1 MGRRGIFDAFQAA
14 VGAMDTVLNAADKR
28 LELKAQMEVQD
39 AALKDM
45 EAFNQFTLD
54 MQNSNDWE
62 NYEKKWE
69 DFRVK
74 VYNDT
79 SKGLS
84 SPFARRVY
92 DSQYKNEEMKQ
103 RLLVKSIANQKMRAQ
118 DFTKGWDYINNV
130 ILSNSFIDK
139 EGIDEAGNKFIKT
152 GSQKKKELIDNKLY
166 TMYEAGLLDYE
177 QFNLAMR
184 NSYASLMN
192 HDMVTLGK
200 NLVDDGASIEEVTSK
215 LQEYKNEFVTVAGG
229 RITEEAVKGK
239 ATEEVELYYY
249 KQQKIRWDKG
259 EQQAS
264 VIYKEM
270 CDYLNKG
277 DWDNAYATAQNG
289 RNFIDNWDG
298 KYNKNGFNPNIR
310 DEYSDKFM
318 LKDDVKIAGQYGGL
332 AKMKPEEEV
341 NYWQYAMKV
350 GVAVKDETGN
360 TSIVKFTH
368 AEVIN
373 KITGQAFEAKVKIL
387 GHEKAM
393 ASTYAL
399 LAKLDEEICKPPFC
413 NDGVAASVK
422 NTDAA
427 IKQVLQQNKNF
438 NTIEGQGQYLR
449 ILGEVK
455 AQVYDYLSKTQADNQ
470 KPEDIERIVVTML
483 LGKNV
488 EINDY
493 FWGKEKKQ
501 AKEAGTIQ
509 ANIAAQEKTGVYG
522 EDLSNS
528 DMKRQ
533 EAMLRNYAL
542 EQIRQVGNFSNNQ
555 EVLETYQADILDD
568 GKVRF
573 LNRKTNQIDY
583 VIERG
588 EDGSSKVYDV
598 LKDEKGNL
606 KLKLQDKTP
615 SQIANEHRAEEMK
628 ERGFNRNLDTI
639 GVNKDGTHLK
649 SSEDFKTFVSEIKKE
664 DRALFK
670 QIRDDLAV
678 RKDLKKGN
686 ISAAE
691 HEKKLKDEFI
701 RARNLLNKFETT
713 DKHTIPEDIKK
724 GFLSFYNK
732 TVQDY
737 EKVTLID
744 AYEYAIKNKRNDK
757 VSLVTLLEEYARLK
771 KERGLKVGNP
781 LNSPIYIKAKAKEK
795 KAHERS
801 F

>member
-1 MGRRGIFDAFQAA
+1 MGKRGIFDAFQAA
-14 VGAMDTVLNAADKR
+14 SGAVESVLNAADKE
-28 LELKAQMEVQD
+28 LQLKAQMEVQD
-39 AALKDM
+39 AALKDI

-69 DFRVK
+69 NFK
-74 VYNDT
+74 INVYNDT

-118 DFTKGWDYINNV
+118 DFTKGFDYINNV
-130 ILSNSFIDK
+130 ILSNSFADQEI
-139 EGIDEAGNKFIKT
+139 IDETGNKFIKT
-152 GSQKKKELIDNKLY
+152 GSQQKKELIDNKLY

-184 NSYASLMN
+184 NSYANLMN

-200 NLVDDGASIEEVTSK
+200 NLVDGGASIEEVTSK

-229 RITEEAVKGK
+229 RITAESVRGA
-239 ATEEVELYYY
+239 ATEEVEKYYY

-264 VIYKEM
+264 VIYKKM
-270 CDYLNKG
+270 SDYLNKG

-318 LKDDVKIAGQYGGL
+318 LKDDVKIAGEYGGL

-341 NYWQYAMKV
+341 NTWLYWMKN
-350 GVAVKDETGN
+350 GRLGKNGEL
-360 TSIVKFTH
+360 SRLTH
-368 AEVIN
+368 SEVIN
-373 KITGQAFEAKVKIL
+373 ILTGDAFRAKSKIL
-387 GHEKAM
+387 GESKAM
-393 ASTYAL
+393 AQTYAV

-422 NTDAA
+422 NIDAA
-427 IKQVLQQNKNF
+427 IKQVLQQNKDF

-455 AQVYDYLSKTQADNQ
+455 AQVYDYLSKTQSNNQ
-470 KPEDIERIVVTML
+470 KPEDIQRIVVTML
-483 LGKNV
+483 LGKNA

-649 SSEDFKTFVSEIKKE
+649 SSEDFKTFVSGIKKE
-664 DRALFK
+664 DRALFT

-691 HEKKLKDEFI
+691 QEKKLKDEFI

-724 GFLSFYNK
+724 DFLSFYNK
-732 TVQDY
+732 TGQDY

-781 LNSPIYIKAKAKEK
+781 LNSSIYMKAKAKEK
-795 KAHERS
+795 KAHE
-801 F
+801 

>member
-1 MGRRGIFDAFQAA
+1 MGKRGIFDAFQAA
-14 VGAMDTVLNAADKR
+14 SGAVESVLNAADKE
-28 LELKAQMEVQD
+28 LQLKAQMEVQD

-69 DFRVK
+69 NFKVN

-118 DFTKGWDYINNV
+118 DFTKGFDYINNV
-130 ILSNSFIDK
+130 ILSNSFADT

-152 GSQKKKELIDNKLY
+152 GSQQKKELIDNKLY

-184 NSYASLMN
+184 NSYTSLMN

-200 NLVDDGASIEEVTSK
+200 NLVDGGASIEEVTSK

-264 VIYKEM
+264 VIYKKM
-270 CDYLNKG
+270 SDYLNKG

-289 RNFIDNWDG
+289 RNFIDIWDG

-318 LKDDVKIAGQYGGL
+318 LKDDVKIAGEYGGL

-341 NYWQYAMKV
+341 NTWLYWMKN
-350 GVAVKDETGN
+350 GRLGKNGEL
-360 TSIVKFTH
+360 SRLTH
-368 AEVIN
+368 SEVIN
-373 KITGQAFEAKVKIL
+373 ILTGDAFRAKSKIL
-387 GHEKAM
+387 GESKAM
-393 ASTYAL
+393 AQTYAV

-422 NTDAA
+422 NIDAA
-427 IKQVLQQNKNF
+427 IKQVLQQNKDF

-455 AQVYDYLSKTQADNQ
+455 AQVYDYLSKTQSNNQ
-470 KPEDIERIVVTML
+470 KPEDIQRIVVTML
-483 LGKNV
+483 LGKNA

-501 AKEAGTIQ
+501 AKEAGNIQ
-509 ANIAAQEKTGVYG
+509 ANIAAQAKTGVYG

-528 DMKRQ
+528 DMKKQ

-542 EQIRQVGNFSNNQ
+542 EQVRQLGNFSNNQ
-555 EVLETYQADILDD
+555 KVLETYQVDILDD

-573 LNRKTNQIDY
+573 LNRETNQIDY

-628 ERGFNRNLDTI
+628 ERGFNRSSDTI
-639 GVNKDGTHLK
+639 GVNNDSTHLK
-649 SSEDFKTFVSEIKKE
+649 SSEDFKTFVSGIKKE
-664 DRALFK
+664 DRALFT

-691 HEKKLKDEFI
+691 QEKKLKDEFI

-724 GFLSFYNK
+724 DFLSFYNK
-732 TVQDY
+732 TRQDY

-744 AYEYAIKNKRNDK
+744 AYEYASKNTKNNK
-757 VSLVTLLEEYARLK
+757 ISLVSLLEEYARLK

-781 LNSPIYIKAKAKEK
+781 LSSSIYIKAKAKEK
-795 KAHERS
+795 KAHE
-801 F
+801 